1 MYRTLSEIKP
11 EIETV
16 IKTGRKICDDRTI
29 KNPKKLSQSIDA
41 LKHLYN
47 ALGEHVTQSKNILEK
62 LLKLSNGID
71 DNINGIEKWLN
82 DSNKDLKS
90 IGEIEKLFEQCN
102 RMYDEYKQSC
112 DPIYLEDIRDKLEEL
127 ETKFSV
133 HSNKG
138 TLLKKLNE
146 MKNTLQNLDSI
157 SLDSLRFV
165 CLFVFFS
172 RSALTV

>member
-16 IKTGRKICDDRTI
+16 IKTGRKLCEDRST

-47 ALGEHVTQSKNILEK
+47 ALGEHVTQSKNVLEK
-62 LLKLSNGID
+62 LVKLSNAID
-71 DNINGIEKWLN
+71 DNVTGIEKWLN
-82 DSNKDLKS
+82 DANKDLKS
-90 IGEIEKLFEQCN
+90 VSEIETLLEQCN

-112 DPIYLEDIRDKLEEL
+112 DPIYLEEIYNKMEEL

-138 TLLKKLNE
+138 TLLKKLGE

-157 SLDSLRFV
+157 SLDSLR
-165 CLFVFFS
+165 
-172 RSALTV
+172 